1 MLLCSCVIV
10 RGGVCVC
17 EWNLRMNGRAYKI
30 SFHIESIRMNFLFS
44 SDEIISCCF
53 TCSARWIGY
62 PCCKWRVSRSIIWKL
77 WTRDQMNEGFLG
89 SCAAADCCHTFNN
102 NSCVTFFCASWMG
115 QHISCFIQF
124 CVSSKRMSVE
134 HTLCCCCFCS
144 MLLYNSY
151 IISTIH

>member
-89 SCAAADCCHTFNN
+89 SCAAAAIVTVVTLSTIIRALHFVARREWANIFRVSFNFVCRAN
-102 NSCVTFFCASWMG
+102 EWAWSILFVVVVFVQC
-115 QHISCFIQF
+115 
-124 CVSSKRMSVE
+124 
-134 HTLCCCCFCS
+134 
-144 MLLYNSY
+144 YY
-151 IISTIH
+151 IILI